1 MEDRS
6 VTFAASISV
15 VLKSAPIWSG
25 EGRMMKTDADLTMIV
40 EKGNQGS
47 GKWIEP
53 WYFSYALQGVA
64 VAGLI
69 PILEPVFVNRMGD
82 PIDVGFVMAAFS
94 LGGLTAPFWGEL
106 ADRHRLHRLLLAGG
120 LLLTGLALVAL
131 AFSTSLPEWL
141 ILAFL
146 QGSGYG
152 AAATVASLFVVENH
166 PKAEWDERIGW
177 LQTFYGAGQVG
188 GLLLS
193 AWFTGLRLRNGL
205 LLAAGF
211 NLLAF
216 AVGYWE
222 APSPANL
229 RLSRPVLRHPART
242 AEWPVGSLQRS
253 HHVTLAALRQL
264 RQAIVSAF
272 GVLLLAWMLSY
283 AATAIVFS
291 QYPVLMHKAYGIS
304 SAPSSLAFG
313 AAAALGLLLYA
324 PAGHWSDR
332 VAPRLVLQAG
342 LTLRLI
348 AIVAMILLL
357 QVHWLNWVALVAFAV
372 IVLAWSLLSVS
383 STGLV
388 ARISPVGEGSGLGI
402 FNAATAVAG
411 VIGAAGG
418 GWVAGRWGYRAAL
431 ELAVAG
437 TVLGLLLTFARGA
450 NPSLPESAP
459 GAGT

>member
-1 MEDRS
+1 MAYEPNS
-6 VTFAASISV
+6 
-15 VLKSAPIWSG
+15 P
-25 EGRMMKTDADLTMIV
+25 
-40 EKGNQGS
+40 
-47 GKWIEP
+47 GKWIES
-53 WYFSYALQGVA
+53 WYFSYALQGAA

-69 PILEPVFVNRMGD
+69 PILLPVFVNRFGN

-106 ADRHRLHRLLLAGG
+106 ADRYRLHGLLLAGG
-120 LLLTGLALVAL
+120 LLLTGLALVGF

-141 ILAFL
+141 YLAFL
-146 QGSGYG
+146 QGTGYG
-152 AAATVASLFVVENH
+152 AAATVANLFIVENH
-166 PKAEWDERIGW
+166 PEAEWDERIGW

-193 AWFTGLRLRNGL
+193 AWLTGLRLRNGL
-205 LLAAGF
+205 FLAAGF

-216 AVGYWE
+216 VVAYWK
-222 APSPANL
+222 APSTVNL
-229 RLSRPVLRHPART
+229 RLSRPVLRHAARN
-242 AEWPVGSLQRS
+242 AEWPVGSPQRFY
-253 HHVTLAALRQL
+253 HVTLAALRQL
-264 RQAIVSAF
+264 RRASASTF
-272 GVLLLAWMLSY
+272 GVFLLAWVLSY

-291 QYPVLMHKAYGIS
+291 QYPVLMHNTYGIS
-304 SAPSSLAFG
+304 TAHSSLAFG

-324 PAGHWSDR
+324 PAGRWSDR
-332 VAPRLVLQAG
+332 IAPRLVLQVG
-342 LTLRLI
+342 LALRLA
-348 AIVAMILLL
+348 AIVAMIVLVL
-357 QVHWLNWVALVAFAV
+357 VHRLNWFALVAFAV

-418 GWVAGRWGYRAAL
+418 GWVVGRWGYRAAL

-437 TVLGLLLTFARGA
+437 TGLGLLLTLVHSR
-450 NPSLPESAP
+450 SSRLSESN
-459 GAGT
+459 AGVQT